1 MNSLF
6 DFVEKNILFILLCAV
21 FFYVV
26 FNSKY
31 YSEHF
36 QEEAQ
41 KILTLY
47 YAPWCP
53 HCKPVKPIFEELK
66 QTYAGNSNV
75 KIVTVNGDEEKELL
89 KERGIKGY
97 PTIILTINGKEIKY
111 EGERTAEKLQE
122 FIQSY

>member
-6 DFVEKNILFILLCAV
+6 TFFEDNILFVLLCAV
-21 FFYVV
+21 IFYVV
-26 FNSKY
+26 FNSQY

-36 QEEAQ
+36 ET
-41 KILTLY
+41 KKTLTLY

-53 HCKPVKPIFEELK
+53 HCKPVKPLFEDLK
-66 QTYAGNSNV
+66 TNYENNKDV
-75 KIVTVNGDEEKELL
+75 KIQTINGDENPEVL

-97 PTIILTINGKEIKY
+97 PTIVLTVNGKDIIF

>member
-1 MNSLF
+1 MNSVINF
-6 DFVEKNILFILLCAV
+6 IEDNILFILLCAV
-21 FFYVV
+21 LFYVV
-26 FNSKY
+26 FNSQY

-36 QEEAQ
+36 ESSN
-41 KILTLY
+41 KKTLILY

-66 QTYAGNSNV
+66 DIYAGNTHIS
-75 KIVTVNGDEEKELL
+75 ILTINGDEHKDKL
-89 KERGIKGY
+89 KEQDVKGY
-97 PTIILTINGKEIKY
+97 PTIKLLVGEKSIEY